1 MRAGRSA
8 MTCRLPQGLTL
19 STIRRGSD
27 LTPVRVR
34 SERPPFK
41 LSLWGKV
48 RMHRLS
54 TVLCTSGLA
63 AEAKIARAAGFAVVI
78 GAGDRERTAALVENA
93 VQRANCLMS
102 FGIAGALAPHLRPGD
117 VVISADVVSADH
129 RWTAGGSFQ
138 TRVTALAQEIGAF
151 EGAVF
156 GASAILAT
164 EEEKSRAWRDTGA
177 LAVDLESDVVA
188 RIASQAGI
196 PFLVARTIAD
206 TAYRELPPAAL
217 IPLSEAGTPNLARV
231 LGSVLRRPR
240 QIAALIGLARETR
253 MALSALAGPAHALRG
268 LAAAF

>member
-1 MRAGRSA
+1 MS
-8 MTCRLPQGLTL
+8 
-19 STIRRGSD
+19 STMRRGSD
-27 LTPVRVR
+27 VSPVRMRPVR
-34 SERPPFK
+34 RALE
-41 LSLWGKV
+41 LSLFGKV

-63 AEAKIARAAGFAVVI
+63 AEAKIARAAGFPVVI

-93 VQRANCLMS
+93 VQGANCLMS

-117 VVISADVVSADH
+117 VVISAEVVSADH
-129 RWTAGGSFQ
+129 RWTTAGSFQ
-138 TRVTALAQEIGAF
+138 ARVAALAQEIGAF

-156 GASAILAT
+156 GAGAILAT
-164 EEEKSRAWRDTGA
+164 EAEKSRAWRDTGA

-217 IPLSEAGTPNLARV
+217 IPLAEAGTPNLARV

-240 QIAALIGLARETR
+240 QIGTLIRLARETR
-253 MALSALAGPAHALRG
+253 MALLALTGPADALRG
-268 LAAAF
+268 LVTAF

>member
-1 MRAGRSA
+1 MR
-8 MTCRLPQGLTL
+8 
-19 STIRRGSD
+19 
-27 LTPVRVR
+27 
-34 SERPPFK
+34 
-41 LSLWGKV
+41 
-48 RMHRLS
+48 RLS

-63 AEAKIARAAGFAVVI
+63 AEAKIARAAGFPVVI

-129 RWTAGGSFQ
+129 RWTAAGSFQ

-217 IPLSEAGTPNLARV
+217 IPIGLGPQTRDLAVLVAALACYGAVSGLLDVSMNACGAKLELAYGRPILSSLHAGYSIAGLAGAGMMKAGT
-231 LGSVLRRPR
+231 
-240 QIAALIGLARETR
+240 AAIVSR
-253 MALSALAGPAHALRG
+253 
-268 LAAAF
+268 AAARN